1 MRLALQEEMHIFL
14 MTSRSSS
21 PHVRSVI
28 GKRVT
33 IRTSEGNLHVK
44 KYLKDPLWVSVLLDL
59 IIRLAYFSLLIT
71 CSEPDRSVLID

>member
-1 MRLALQEEMHIFL
+1 MRLALQEVMHIS
-14 MTSRSSS
+14 MTTQSS

-28 GKRVT
+28 GGRVT
-33 IRTSEGNLHVK
+33 IRTSGENLHVK

-71 CSEPDRSVLID
+71 CSEPDRS